1 MSAMKGIT
9 KACFSLQYES
19 SMRRKCALC
28 LRPYIPVPPYLWG
41 VSYFYEIMIAFKFC
55 FVVKSSTFRVLVR
68 KSPAFTSTLIISRY
82 KIIFMYACSTYS
94 PEIVKEGRFWEFDL
108 QGIQNLSE
116 ISFFSVSTINSM
128 CAVLSS
134 VTVRERLKM

>member
-55 FVVKSSTFRVLVR
+55 FVVKSSTFRVQ
-68 KSPAFTSTLIISRY
+68 KISRIY
-82 KIIFMYACSTYS
+82 LHSYHFTLQNYFYVRMQYIFT
-94 PEIVKEGRFWEFDL
+94 R
-108 QGIQNLSE
+108 
-116 ISFFSVSTINSM
+116 NS
-128 CAVLSS
+128 
-134 VTVRERLKM
+134 